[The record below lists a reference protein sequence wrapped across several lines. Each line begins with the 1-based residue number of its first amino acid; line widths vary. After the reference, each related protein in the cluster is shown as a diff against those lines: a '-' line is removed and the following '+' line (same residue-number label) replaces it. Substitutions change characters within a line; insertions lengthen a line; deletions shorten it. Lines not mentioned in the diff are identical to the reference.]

1 MKKIKFKEI
10 FEIKKGKKVE
20 PVDES
25 FPNKVRYIQIEDLRD
40 DRSVKYCFHDDNYV
54 YANSESIIVAW
65 DGANAG
71 TVSYGLEGAI
81 GSTLAVLEAKTKDIY
96 IPFVG
101 KFLQS
106 KFQYLRDTC
115 TGATIPHISRKALEN
130 LLIPMPSFEEQVFIS
145 KILDKAQ
152 SLVETRKAQI
162 ESLDQLTQS
171 VFLEMFGDPITNPK
185 GWKLAI
191 CKDVTTKIGS
201 GATPKGGNAS
211 YKQQGISL
219 IRSMNVYNNK
229 FNYIDLAFIDEEQAE
244 KLKNVTVSKDDILL
258 NITGASVARSCI
270 VPDDVLPA
278 RVNQHVS
285 IIRVIK
291 HLINPI
297 FLSYMFTNKIYQNYL
312 LKISTSGGATREAI
326 TKKQIENFPIITP
339 PLGLQEQFAN
349 KVSQIEK
356 QKWLMQESI
365 GELENLFS
373 SLMQKAFKGE
383 SFTEKKFLGF

>member
-1 MKKIKFKEI
+1 MKKIKLKEI

-25 FPNKVRYIQIEDLRD
+25 CPNKVRYIQIEDLRD
-40 DRSVKYCFHDDNYV
+40 DRSVKYCFPDDNYV
-54 YANSESIIVAW
+54 YANSESIIIAW

-145 KILDKAQ
+145 KILDKVQ

-162 ESLDQLTQS
+162 EALNQLTQS

>member
-1 MKKIKFKEI
+1 MKKIKLKEI

-40 DRSVKYCFHDDNYV
+40 DRSVKYCFPDDNYV
-54 YANSESIIVAW
+54 YANSESIIIAW

-152 SLVETRKAQI
+152 SLVERRKAQI

-171 VFLEMFGDPITNPK
+171 VFLEMFGDPIIISNKYNTVSLKDLCINISGGGTPSKSKPEYYLGEIPWVTPK
-185 GWKLAI
+185 DMKRLLIDNSLQHISKEAIENSSAKIIPKNSVLMVIRSGILKKKLPLAI
-191 CKDVTTKIGS
+191 NT
-201 GATPKGGNAS
+201 
-211 YKQQGISL
+211 
-219 IRSMNVYNNK
+219 R
-229 FNYIDLAFIDEEQAE
+229 E
-244 KLKNVTVSKDDILL
+244 
-258 NITGASVARSCI
+258 VA
-270 VPDDVLPA
+270 
-278 RVNQHVS
+278 VNQDMKAFTVN
-285 IIRVIK
+285 K
-291 HLINPI
+291 ELINPE
-297 FLSYMFTNKIYQNYL
+297 YL
-312 LKISTSGGATREAI
+312 LFFFMFYQRKLLGKVRSVTADNLDFNDVKKIPVPVPKIELQNHFSKI
-326 TKKQIENFPIITP
+326 FYDINKQKNKF
-339 PLGLQEQFAN
+339 QEQ
-349 KVSQIEK
+349 
-356 QKWLMQESI
+356 LTL
-365 GELENLFS
+365 LENNFN
-373 SLMQKAFKGE
+373 SLLQRAFKGE
-383 SFTEKKFLGF
+383 LFTER

>member
-1 MKKIKFKEI
+1 MKKIKLKEI

-54 YANSESIIVAW
+54 YANSESIIIAW

-115 TGATIPHISRKALEN
+115 TGATIPHISRKALGN

-152 SLVETRKAQI
+152 SLVETRKSQI

-171 VFLEMFGDPITNPK
+171 VFLEMFGDPIIISNKYNTVSLKDLCINISGGGTPSKSKPEYYLGEIPWVTPK
-185 GWKLAI
+185 DMKRLLIDNSLQHISKEAIENSSAKIIPKNSVLMVIRSGILKKKLPLAI
-191 CKDVTTKIGS
+191 NT
-201 GATPKGGNAS
+201 
-211 YKQQGISL
+211 
-219 IRSMNVYNNK
+219 R
-229 FNYIDLAFIDEEQAE
+229 E
-244 KLKNVTVSKDDILL
+244 
-258 NITGASVARSCI
+258 VA
-270 VPDDVLPA
+270 
-278 RVNQHVS
+278 VNQDMKAFTVN
-285 IIRVIK
+285 K
-291 HLINPI
+291 ELINPE
-297 FLSYMFTNKIYQNYL
+297 YL
-312 LKISTSGGATREAI
+312 LFFFMFYQRKLLGKVRSVTADNLDFNDVKKIPVPVPKIELQNHFSKI
-326 TKKQIENFPIITP
+326 FYDINKQKNKF
-339 PLGLQEQFAN
+339 QEQ
-349 KVSQIEK
+349 
-356 QKWLMQESI
+356 LTL
-365 GELENLFS
+365 LENNFN
-373 SLMQKAFKGE
+373 SLLQRAFKGE
-383 SFTEKKFLGF
+383 LFTER